1 MTKELLVVVN
11 VLYIRQ
17 QLSKQGTYLPTKFS
31 STLDLPAD
39 WEPTTAICGRSRLI
53 GVPQTANASCSLF
66 TMGMSCSMPIFP
78 DILAVR
84 LTNRLF
90 NYALGSILEK
100 IALKKINMANM
111 RKWIELDNL
120 IGRYAVD
127 VKVDCSL

>member
-1 MTKELLVVVN
+1 
-11 VLYIRQ
+11 
-17 QLSKQGTYLPTKFS
+17 
-31 STLDLPAD
+31 
-39 WEPTTAICGRSRLI
+39 
-53 GVPQTANASCSLF
+53 
-66 TMGMSCSMPIFP
+66 MPIFP

-84 LTNRLF
+84 LTNRSF